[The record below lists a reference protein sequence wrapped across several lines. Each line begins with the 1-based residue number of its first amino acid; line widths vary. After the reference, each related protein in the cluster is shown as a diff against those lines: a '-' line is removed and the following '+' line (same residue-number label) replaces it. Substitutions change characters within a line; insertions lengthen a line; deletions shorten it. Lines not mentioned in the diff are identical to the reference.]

1 MTSEDF
7 TLWHSDTHT
16 SILHLDT
23 WYMIYHIKRYI
34 VEVIKQ
40 EPEPM
45 YHTHILNNEVF
56 FCFFCF
62 FKLLIWVF
70 FN

>member
-1 MTSEDF
+1 M
-7 TLWHSDTHT
+7 

-45 YHTHILNNEVF
+45 YHTHILNKEFFKKPLIQVF
-56 FCFFCF
+56 FS
-62 FKLLIWVF
+62 
-70 FN
+70 